1 MRVVSAAEID
11 RVLTFP
17 ALIEALSEAF
27 RGDITAP
34 VRHHHA
40 IDRAPGATATHLIMP
55 AWTNGRAPNFLGT
68 KIVNVFPDN
77 GNLGQPSIA
86 GVYVLMS
93 GDTGEPLA
101 VMDGA
106 RLTAWRTAAASALAA
121 RFLARTDASRMV
133 MVGAGALA
141 PCLIR
146 AHASVRPLQS
156 VRIWNHNLARA
167 HALAEELHGV
177 VPDVAATE
185 SLETAVREA
194 DVISCATLSREPL
207 VHGEWLKPGAHLDL
221 VGAYSPAMRES
232 DDACVT
238 RSRIFVDTR
247 GGALKEA
254 GDIVQ
259 PIASGTITESAVL
272 GDLYALCREEVL
284 FQRSPADITL
294 FKSVGAAIEDLAA
307 AILVHDRLKAA

>member
-1 MRVVSAAEID
+1 
-11 RVLTFP
+11 
-17 ALIEALSEAF
+17 
-27 RGDITAP
+27 
-34 VRHHHA
+34 
-40 IDRAPGATATHLIMP
+40 
-55 AWTNGRAPNFLGT
+55 
-68 KIVNVFPDN
+68 
-77 GNLGQPSIA
+77 
-86 GVYVLMS
+86 
-93 GDTGEPLA
+93 
-101 VMDGA
+101 
-106 RLTAWRTAAASALAA
+106 
-121 RFLARTDASRMV
+121 
-133 MVGAGALA
+133 
-141 PCLIR
+141 
-146 AHASVRPLQS
+146 
-156 VRIWNHNLARA
+156 
-167 HALAEELHGV
+167 V

-272 GDLYALCREEVL
+272 GDLYALCREKVL
-284 FQRSPADITL
+284 FQRRPADITL

>member
-167 HALAEELHGV
+167 HALAE
-177 VPDVAATE
+177 
-185 SLETAVREA
+185 
-194 DVISCATLSREPL
+194 
-207 VHGEWLKPGAHLDL
+207 
-221 VGAYSPAMRES
+221 
-232 DDACVT
+232 
-238 RSRIFVDTR
+238 
-247 GGALKEA
+247 
-254 GDIVQ
+254 
-259 PIASGTITESAVL
+259 
-272 GDLYALCREEVL
+272 
-284 FQRSPADITL
+284 
-294 FKSVGAAIEDLAA
+294 
-307 AILVHDRLKAA
+307 